1 MLWNL
6 RVSNNNWL
14 YRSKKMYFS
23 FPNISVSSDL
33 FWVKN
38 TRKSK
43 HNFWPTRKIKNNIS
57 NTNNN
62 GKIWAHKHI
71 YRRTHTWTHKS
82 HHHLKRKRFFSYSDQ
97 QHKNRKIIFFFVFHV
112 FSIAQ
117 TEIDIENHLEIDL
130 KYKFG
135 QANIQQLGQFS
146 FNKCIIWTLL
156 YS

>member
-1 MLWNL
+1 MLWKL

-14 YRSKKMYFS
+14 YHSKKMYFS

-62 GKIWAHKHI
+62 EKIWAHKHI
-71 YRRTHTWTHKS
+71 YRRRHTWTHKS
-82 HHHLKRKRFFSYSDQ
+82 HHHLKREKVLFLFWPATWKSKDNLFFSFSCIFYGL
-97 QHKNRKIIFFFVFHV
+97 NRNRHWKPLRNRTKI
-112 FSIAQ
+112 
-117 TEIDIENHLEIDL
+117 
-130 KYKFG
+130 
-135 QANIQQLGQFS
+135 
-146 FNKCIIWTLL
+146 
-156 YS
+156 

>member
-1 MLWNL
+1 M
-6 RVSNNNWL
+6 
-14 YRSKKMYFS
+14 
-23 FPNISVSSDL
+23 
-33 FWVKN
+33 
-38 TRKSK
+38 
-43 HNFWPTRKIKNNIS
+43 WPTRKIKNNIS

-97 QHKNRKIIFFFVFHV
+97 QHKNLKIIFFFVFHV

-146 FNKCIIWTLL
+146 FWINAL
-156 YS
+156 YEHSYIHSLPTYFHSFKKYFYSSHFTAL